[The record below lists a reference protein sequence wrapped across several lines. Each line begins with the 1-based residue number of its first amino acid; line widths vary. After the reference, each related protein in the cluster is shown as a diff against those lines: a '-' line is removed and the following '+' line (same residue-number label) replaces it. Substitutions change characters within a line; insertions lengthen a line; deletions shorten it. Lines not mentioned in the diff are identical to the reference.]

1 MSDFTDEQL
10 KNISGKK
17 DNTKAED
24 PSGNYPSLGYIRKEN
39 TNTAARGETR
49 NSLKWAGFSEGVEY
63 ILNQEYVGSI
73 YPYNQV
79 SQSITG
85 HVWEVDDTPGNERIL
100 IKHADGAGIELGVD
114 GSVSI
119 SALNN
124 RIEVTGGDQYITIVG
139 DAKLNYQG
147 NLDMKVTG
155 EFNIEC
161 NEFNIDVK
169 NNKNETIGGAEKKE
183 VYKGVTTS
191 VVGNVANF
199 VTENVTDTIL
209 GGHQHNVKG
218 DLTYNVNGNIGT
230 FASGNIN
237 ITAEDYVNM
246 ASDNVTISAQDLT
259 VQGGTGTIG
268 GTSVNYVGNGAI
280 FDEGVTAP
288 TFHGDLDGT
297 ANKAI
302 EADTAYYHP
311 ASAGGYIPHAGSSP
325 GYSITNTATPAI
337 TKPTATNVLT
347 YLLKAAGGIR
357 KVKIDIGNYL
367 KNFIDKADRYS
378 GVSSKPMT
386 PVAVRSKLRDTVNRN
401 NSTLVGNLIAEGNLC
416 EDFKTPTPPGIG
428 RIIDGDSTTYVPKGA
443 ANARVST
450 NNVVYIPRNAV
461 KQFLPDPI
469 YNPLNYG
476 STEDITAKTKIM
488 PGLSLS
494 KFLGSDDSANIKH
507 IRDRSVKIEIA
518 KHLYL
523 QGLILKKIQ
532 SNNNDFDGVT
542 LEVTEGLYKPGAT
555 ETVTPNSIND
565 LKSKGRAI
573 VYKAVNAKGEVS
585 NNRLFD
591 IASYLKDTA
600 YFDQMILS
608 YDTIEC
614 DAYGMPVVSARLI
627 ITMPEIDDNY
637 TGTFKREVF
646 TEFNAN
652 KLSQGELVE
661 VLPYKRNENNF
672 NFDPSGSEWVL
683 YRSGLSAYNKD
694 IKPELYNKIVAIAKT
709 FGQPLTITSGRR
721 PSTSTAGVGSRSKHV
736 TREAVDILTPF
747 SDIETERLIKIAIEH
762 GITGIGI
769 YRTKARGG
777 GSSFNGVHFDIRS
790 SSKASWGDNYSRT
803 TLYRYPWAHKVL
815 GQNGFPIA

>member
-1 MSDFTDEQL
+1 MNDFTEEQL
-10 KNISGKK
+10 KNLSGQAP
-17 DNTKAED
+17 NTKPED
-24 PSGNYPSLGYIRKEN
+24 PTGKYPTNSYIRKEN

-49 NSLKWAGFSEGVEY
+49 NALKWAGFSEGVEY
-63 ILNQEYVGSI
+63 IQNQEHVGSI

-79 SQSITG
+79 SESITG

-124 RIEVTGGDQYITIVG
+124 RIEVTGGNQYITIVG
-139 DAKLNYQG
+139 DAQLNYQG

-155 EFNIEC
+155 EFNVEC
-161 NEFNIDVK
+161 NEFNLDIK

-199 VTENVTDTIL
+199 VTQNQTDTIL
-209 GGHQHNVKG
+209 GGHQYNVKG
-218 DLTYNVNGNIGT
+218 DVTHNVNGNIGS

-237 ITAEDYVNM
+237 ITSEDYINI
-246 ASDNVTISAQDLT
+246 ASDNVTMSAQDLT
-259 VQGGTGTIG
+259 VQGGSGTIG

-288 TFHGDLDGT
+288 TFHGDLDGR
-297 ANKAI
+297 ANEAI
-302 EADTAYYHP
+302 TSGITRSQSYGDYHGDT
-311 ASAGGYIPHAGSSP
+311 GSNP
-325 GYSITNTATPAI
+325 GWSITNTATPTI
-337 TKPTATNVLT
+337 VLPTATNVLT
-347 YLLKAAGGIR
+347 YLQKAAGGIR

-367 KNFIDKADRYS
+367 KNFIDKAERYS
-378 GVSSKPMT
+378 GVSSRTMT
-386 PVAVRSKLRDTVNRN
+386 PVSVRSKLRDSANRN
-401 NSTLVGNLIAEGNLC
+401 NSTLIGNLISEGNLC
-416 EDFKTPTPPGIG
+416 EDYNTPTPPGVG
-428 RIIDGDSTTYVPKGA
+428 RIVDGESTSYVPPGG

-461 KQFLPDPI
+461 KQFLPDPL
-469 YNPLNYG
+469 YNPMNYG
-476 STEDITAKTKIM
+476 SNEEITAKTKIM

-507 IRDRSVKIEIA
+507 IRDQNVKINIV

-523 QGLILKKIQ
+523 QGIILKKIQ
-532 SNNNDFDGVT
+532 ENQDEFDGVT
-542 LEVTEGLYKPGAT
+542 LEVTEGLYKPGNS
-555 ETVTPNSIND
+555 ETVTSGTIND
-565 LKSKGRAI
+565 LKTKGRAV
-573 VYKAVNAKGEVS
+573 VYKAVNANGLQS

-600 YFDQMILS
+600 YFDQLILS

-614 DAYGMPVVSARLI
+614 DSYGAPIVSGRLI
-627 ITMPEIDDNY
+627 ITMPEIDDDFK
-637 TGTFKREVF
+637 GTFKREVF
-646 TEFNAN
+646 TEFNTN

-661 VLPYKRNENNF
+661 VLPYKRDNTNF
-672 NFDPSGSEWVL
+672 EFTPGGSEWVL
-683 YRSGLSAYNKD
+683 FRGGLSDFNKD
-694 IKPELYNKIVAIAKT
+694 IKPELYNKIVAIAKA
-709 FGQPLTITSGRR
+709 FGQPLEITSGRR
-721 PSTSTAGVGSRSKHV
+721 PSNSSAGVGSKSKHV

-747 SDIETERLIKIAIEH
+747 SDADTERLIAIAIAN

-769 YRTKARGG
+769 YRKRDRGG
-777 GSSFNGVHFDIRS
+777 TSSFNGVHFDIRTNT
-790 SSKASWGDNYSRT
+790 KAAWGDNYSRT
-803 TLYRYPWAHKVL
+803 TLYRYPWAHQAL
-815 GQNGFPIA
+815 GKNGFPIA